1 MDTKK
6 LNFIEASFLI
16 IIVMITH
23 IISDLPNDIIV
34 NCSSASILNVLF
46 IIVLAILLFLIINK
60 FFSPFKNQDILNV
73 AEFIGGKFLKRF
85 LSIIYILYLIFASSI
100 LIRGFA
106 ETLKL
111 IYFPNV
117 NIITIIISF
126 ILVALLTNKFSS
138 NSIIKTNTIILPQIL
153 ISILMVFI
161 SSINSFDYNAIFPIM
176 GNGVKE
182 TFLYGS
188 KNIYAFAGLLFIF
201 LIRPCLKNVNDFKK
215 VGLISIIISGL
226 YLLFSVSSILMLF
239 PYQLSGKETLSMYFS
254 TRTVEF
260 GRFFQ
265 RSDAIFMFV
274 WIFTFLSY
282 LSVIFYYLNRI
293 SKVGLSLS
301 NKNTY
306 QLYIFALLVFIIS
319 VIPKNFLQI
328 SFINHYVYKYVA
340 IIVVFFISFSILL
353 IAYIK
358 KRRSIK

>member
-6 LNFIEASFLI
+6 LNYIEASFLI

-34 NCSSASILNVLF
+34 NCSSSSILNILYVFL
-46 IIVLAILLFLIINK
+46 LAIIIFFIVNK
-60 FFSPFKNQDILNV
+60 LFSPFRNGDILNV
-73 AEFIGGKFLKRF
+73 AEFTGGIFLKRF
-85 LSIIYILYLIFASSI
+85 LSIVYILYLIFASSI
-100 LIRGFA
+100 AIRGFA

-111 IYFPNV
+111 IYFHNV
-117 NIITIIISF
+117 NVITIIISF
-126 ILVALLTNKFSS
+126 ILVALLANTFSS

-161 SSINSFDYNAIFPIM
+161 SSIKSFDYNAIFPLL
-176 GNGVKE
+176 GNGAKE
-182 TFLYGS
+182 TFLYGT

-265 RSDAIFMFV
+265 RSDALFMFV
-274 WIFTFLSY
+274 WIFTF
-282 LSVIFYYLNRI
+282 
-293 SKVGLSLS
+293 
-301 NKNTY
+301 
-306 QLYIFALLVFIIS
+306 
-319 VIPKNFLQI
+319 
-328 SFINHYVYKYVA
+328 
-340 IIVVFFISFSILL
+340 
-353 IAYIK
+353 
-358 KRRSIK
+358 